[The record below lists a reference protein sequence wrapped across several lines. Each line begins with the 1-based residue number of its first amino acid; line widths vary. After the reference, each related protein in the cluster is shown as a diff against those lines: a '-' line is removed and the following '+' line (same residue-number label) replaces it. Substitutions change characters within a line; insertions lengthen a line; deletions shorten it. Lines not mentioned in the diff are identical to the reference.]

1 MTCSLLLL
9 RALTK
14 AVDFDDTA
22 SSWSC
27 LPGFDY
33 TAHCRRRAGKKSTPE
48 LPLAEKTETAASVR
62 GQLAVGVQQQ
72 RCLH

>member
-1 MTCSLLLL
+1 MTQLPPGRVSLALITLLI
-9 RALTK
+9 A
-14 AVDFDDTA
+14 ADVQA
-22 SSWSC
+22 
-27 LPGFDY
+27 
-33 TAHCRRRAGKKSTPE
+33 KKSTPE